1 MTKAEMRSNQGLSA
15 GEMTRSAEER
25 NDDEPMKT
33 SAIILLFVGLMIA
46 MFMFSL
52 NQTVLATALP
62 TIVGELDGVDQML
75 WVSTAFMLASTIMM
89 PIYGKVGD
97 LFGRKPLFMFAIC
110 CFLLG
115 SVFALIAGDM
125 SMLIFGRVLQG
136 IGGGGMMI
144 LSQSIIASVVP
155 ARERGKYM
163 GIMGSAFAVSSV
175 AGPLI
180 GGWLTEGPGWRWTF
194 AINFPLGI
202 IALIAAALFLKVPK
216 RAHGPRPKIDVV
228 GMALVSIVTSCIV
241 LVSAWGGH
249 DYEWGSWQI
258 NGLIVVGILAIVGFI
273 VVELK
278 VSEPVIPMYLFKNRD
293 FLLCTIAG
301 LFIGVGMFGVLSYM
315 PTYLQMVHGIDATV
329 AGLMM
334 VPMMGTMLI
343 SSTLIG
349 FVVSRTGKY
358 KKYPL
363 MGVLIMAAALVLLS
377 QLKAED
383 AAWETM
389 GCLALL
395 GLGLGLSMQT
405 LVLVVQNAFPV
416 AMVGTAT
423 ASNNYFRQVGAT
435 LGMAFIGSVFTQRLL
450 DNIKEGMG
458 ELAKAT
464 PSQPLPEVSSTGLTP
479 EIVSDMSEPLH
490 TLIVTSYNDA
500 LVPLFFWVAPLAVL
514 GFIFLCFLP
523 NTPLARTLKSDP
535 VKRESVPVDAGSSES
550 LAGSSDSLVDS
561 SDSLAGKI
569 TLKES
574 TDDGTDNSQRSR
586 DGDSRTAH

>member
-1 MTKAEMRSNQGLSA
+1 MTTSPGNHSNDTQP
-15 GEMTRSAEER
+15 MT
-25 NDDEPMKT
+25 T

-110 CFLLG
+110 CFLAG
-115 SVFALIAGDM
+115 SVFALVANEM
-125 SMLIFGRVLQG
+125 STLILGRVLQG

-180 GGWLTEGPGWRWTF
+180 GGWLTEGPGWRWAF
-194 AINFPLGI
+194 AINFPLGAV
-202 IALIAAALFLKVPK
+202 ALIAAAVFLKIPK
-216 RAHGPRPKIDVV
+216 HTHGPRPKIDVG
-228 GMALVSIVTSCIV
+228 GMALISIVTSCIV

-258 NGLIVVGILAIVGFI
+258 NGLIIVGALATVAFVI
-273 VVELK
+273 VESK
-278 VSEPVIPMYLFKNRD
+278 VSEPVIPLRLFVNRD
-293 FLLCTIAG
+293 FLLSTIAG
-301 LFIGVGMFGVLSYM
+301 LFIGVSMFGVLSYM

-334 VPMMGTMLI
+334 VPMMGTMLL

-349 FVVSRTGKY
+349 FVVARTGRY
-358 KKYPL
+358 KRYPL
-363 MGVLIMAAALVLLS
+363 IGILLIGASLVLLS
-377 QLKAED
+377 TLKAD
-383 AAWETM
+383 SPAWEPM
-389 GCLALL
+389 VGLALL
-395 GLGLGLSMQT
+395 GLGLGLSMQI

-416 AMVGTAT
+416 EMVGTAT
-423 ASNNYFRQVGAT
+423 AANNYFRQVGAT

-450 DNIKEGMG
+450 ENIKAGMTD
-458 ELAKAT
+458 LAAAS
-464 PSQPLPEVSSTGLTP
+464 PDAQPPQVSSTGLTP
-479 EIVSDMSEPLH
+479 QIVSQMPEPLH
-490 TLIVTSYNDA
+490 TLIITSYNDA
-500 LVPLFFWVAPLAVL
+500 LVPLFLWVAPLAFA
-514 GFIFLCFLP
+514 GFVILLFLP
-523 NTPLARTLKSDP
+523 NTPLAKTLKKDTTS
-535 VKRESVPVDAGSSES
+535 REHVLVPEGAEVA
-550 LAGSSDSLVDS
+550 AATPASDSLN
-561 SDSLAGKI
+561 LPTI
-569 TLKES
+569 TKAS
-574 TDDGTDNSQRSR
+574 ADDDTDDSHDTPGRGSR
-586 DGDSRTAH
+586 PPA

>member
-1 MTKAEMRSNQGLSA
+1 MRAESQDMTQTAAEPENHTNDA
-15 GEMTRSAEER
+15 APMT
-25 NDDEPMKT
+25 T

-97 LFGRKPLFMFAIC
+97 LFGRKPLFMFAIS
-110 CFLLG
+110 CFLAG
-115 SVFALIAGDM
+115 SVFALLAQDM
-125 SMLIFGRVLQG
+125 SLLIFGRVLQG

-155 ARERGKYM
+155 PRERGKYM

-180 GGWLTEGPGWRWTF
+180 GGWLTEGPGWRWAF

-202 IALIAAALFLKVPK
+202 IALIAAAVFLKIPK
-216 RAHGPRPKIDVV
+216 QTHGPRPKIDVG
-228 GMALVSIVTSCIV
+228 GMALISVITSCIV

-249 DYEWGSWQI
+249 DYAWGSWQI
-258 NGLIVVGILAIVGFI
+258 NGLIVVGALAIIAFVI
-273 VVELK
+273 VEAK
-278 VSEPVIPMYLFKNRD
+278 VSEPVIPLWLFKNRD
-293 FLLCTIAG
+293 FLLSTIAG
-301 LFIGVGMFGVLSYM
+301 LFIGVSMFGVLSYM

-343 SSTLIG
+343 SSTLTG
-349 FVVSRTGKY
+349 FVVARTGKY
-358 KKYPL
+358 KRYPL
-363 MGVLIMAAALVLLS
+363 TGILLIGVSLILLS
-377 QLKAED
+377 TLEAD
-383 AAWETM
+383 SPVWEPM
-389 GCLALL
+389 VGLALL
-395 GLGLGLSMQT
+395 GLGLGLSMQI

-416 AMVGTAT
+416 EMVGTAT

-450 DNIKEGMG
+450 ENIESGIRSLAASNPNV
-458 ELAKAT
+458 EL
-464 PSQPLPEVSSTGLTP
+464 PRISSTGLTP
-479 EIVSDMSEPLH
+479 QIVGDLPEPIH
-490 TLIVTSYNDA
+490 TLIITAYNDA
-500 LVPLFFWVAPLAVL
+500 LVPLFLWVAPLAFL
-514 GFIFLCFLP
+514 GFVILLFLP
-523 NTPLARTLKSDP
+523 NTPLASTLKSQDAAA
-535 VKRESVPVDAGSSES
+535 REHVVTHEHAAEVPVDADSS
-550 LAGSSDSLVDS
+550 LRGP
-561 SDSLAGKI
+561 SDSLAVPLTTKD
-569 TLKES
+569 S
-574 TDDGTDNSQRSR
+574 MDDDTDDSQPARQPGSR
-586 DGDSRTAH
+586 PAH

>member
-1 MTKAEMRSNQGLSA
+1 MKAEMRSNNDLRTGD
-15 GEMTRSAEER
+15 MTTSPGNHS
-25 NDDEPMKT
+25 NDTQPMTT

-110 CFLLG
+110 CFLAG
-115 SVFALIAGDM
+115 SVFALVANEM
-125 SMLIFGRVLQG
+125 STLILGRVLQG

-180 GGWLTEGPGWRWTF
+180 GGWLTEGPGWRWAF
-194 AINFPLGI
+194 AINFPLGAV
-202 IALIAAALFLKVPK
+202 ALIAAAVFLKIPK
-216 RAHGPRPKIDVV
+216 HTHGPRPKIDVG
-228 GMALVSIVTSCIV
+228 GMALISIVTSCIV

-258 NGLIVVGILAIVGFI
+258 NGLIVVGALATVAFVIV
-273 VVELK
+273 ESK
-278 VSEPVIPMYLFKNRD
+278 VSEPVIPLRLFVNRD
-293 FLLCTIAG
+293 FLLSTIAG
-301 LFIGVGMFGVLSYM
+301 LFIGVSMFGVLSYM

-334 VPMMGTMLI
+334 VPMMGTMLL

-349 FVVSRTGKY
+349 FVVARTGRY
-358 KKYPL
+358 KRYPL
-363 MGVLIMAAALVLLS
+363 IGILLIGASLVLLS
-377 QLKAED
+377 TLKAD
-383 AAWETM
+383 SPAWEPM
-389 GCLALL
+389 VGLALL
-395 GLGLGLSMQT
+395 GLGLGLSMQI

-416 AMVGTAT
+416 EMVGTAT
-423 ASNNYFRQVGAT
+423 AANNYFRQVGAT

-450 DNIKEGMG
+450 ENIKAGMTD
-458 ELAKAT
+458 LAAAS
-464 PSQPLPEVSSTGLTP
+464 PDAQPPQVSSTGLTP
-479 EIVSDMSEPLH
+479 QIVSQMPEPLH
-490 TLIVTSYNDA
+490 TLIITSYNDA
-500 LVPLFFWVAPLAVL
+500 LVPLFLWVAPLAFA
-514 GFIFLCFLP
+514 GFVILLFLP
-523 NTPLARTLKSDP
+523 NTPLAKTLKKDTTS
-535 VKRESVPVDAGSSES
+535 REHVLVPEGAEVA
-550 LAGSSDSLVDS
+550 AATPASDSL
-561 SDSLAGKI
+561 SLPTIMKA
-569 TLKES
+569 S
-574 TDDGTDNSQRSR
+574 ADDDTDDSHDTPGRGSR
-586 DGDSRTAH
+586 PPA

>member
-1 MTKAEMRSNQGLSA
+1 MTTSPGNHSNDTQP
-15 GEMTRSAEER
+15 MT
-25 NDDEPMKT
+25 T

-110 CFLLG
+110 CFLAG
-115 SVFALIAGDM
+115 SVFALVANEM
-125 SMLIFGRVLQG
+125 STLILGRVLQG

-180 GGWLTEGPGWRWTF
+180 GGWLTEGPGWRWAF
-194 AINFPLGI
+194 AINFPLGAV
-202 IALIAAALFLKVPK
+202 ALIAAAVFLKIPK
-216 RAHGPRPKIDVV
+216 HTHGPRPKIDVG
-228 GMALVSIVTSCIV
+228 GMALISIVTSCIV

-258 NGLIVVGILAIVGFI
+258 NGLIIVGALAIVAFVI
-273 VVELK
+273 VESK
-278 VSEPVIPMYLFKNRD
+278 VSEPVIPLRLFVNRD
-293 FLLCTIAG
+293 FLLSTIAG
-301 LFIGVGMFGVLSYM
+301 LFIGVSMFGVLSYM

-334 VPMMGTMLI
+334 VPMMGTMLL

-349 FVVSRTGKY
+349 FVVARTGRY
-358 KKYPL
+358 KRYPL
-363 MGVLIMAAALVLLS
+363 IGILLIGASLVLLS
-377 QLKAED
+377 TLKAD
-383 AAWETM
+383 SPAWEPM
-389 GCLALL
+389 VGLALL
-395 GLGLGLSMQT
+395 GLGLGLSMQI

-416 AMVGTAT
+416 EMVGTAT
-423 ASNNYFRQVGAT
+423 AANNYFRQVGAT

-450 DNIKEGMG
+450 ENIKAGMTD
-458 ELAKAT
+458 LAAAS
-464 PSQPLPEVSSTGLTP
+464 PDAQPPQVSSTGLTP
-479 EIVSDMSEPLH
+479 QIVSQMPEPLH
-490 TLIVTSYNDA
+490 TLIITSYNDA
-500 LVPLFFWVAPLAVL
+500 LVPLFLWVAPLAFA
-514 GFIFLCFLP
+514 GFVILLFLP
-523 NTPLARTLKSDP
+523 NTPLAKTLKKDTTS
-535 VKRESVPVDAGSSES
+535 REHVLVPEGAEVA
-550 LAGSSDSLVDS
+550 AATPASDSL
-561 SDSLAGKI
+561 SLPTI
-569 TLKES
+569 TKAS
-574 TDDGTDNSQRSR
+574 ADDDTDDSHDTPGRGSR
-586 DGDSRTAH
+586 PPA

>member
-1 MTKAEMRSNQGLSA
+1 MRSNNDLRTGD
-15 GEMTRSAEER
+15 MTTSPGNHS
-25 NDDEPMKT
+25 NDTQPMTT

-110 CFLLG
+110 CFLAG
-115 SVFALIAGDM
+115 SVFALVANEM
-125 SMLIFGRVLQG
+125 STLILGRVLQG

-180 GGWLTEGPGWRWTF
+180 GGWLTEGPGWRWAF
-194 AINFPLGI
+194 AINFPLGAV
-202 IALIAAALFLKVPK
+202 ALIAAAVFLKIPK
-216 RAHGPRPKIDVV
+216 HTHGPRPKIDVG
-228 GMALVSIVTSCIV
+228 GMALISIVTSCIV

-258 NGLIVVGILAIVGFI
+258 NGLIIVGALATVAFVI
-273 VVELK
+273 VESK
-278 VSEPVIPMYLFKNRD
+278 VSEPVIPLRLFVNRD
-293 FLLCTIAG
+293 FLLSTIAG
-301 LFIGVGMFGVLSYM
+301 LFIGVSMFGVLSYM

-334 VPMMGTMLI
+334 VPMMGTMLL

-349 FVVSRTGKY
+349 FVVARTGRY
-358 KKYPL
+358 KRYPL
-363 MGVLIMAAALVLLS
+363 IGILLIGASLVLLS
-377 QLKAED
+377 TLKAD
-383 AAWETM
+383 SPAWEPM
-389 GCLALL
+389 VGLALL
-395 GLGLGLSMQT
+395 GLGLGLSMQI

-416 AMVGTAT
+416 EMVGTAT
-423 ASNNYFRQVGAT
+423 AANNYFRQVGAT

-450 DNIKEGMG
+450 ENIKAGMTD
-458 ELAKAT
+458 LAAAS
-464 PSQPLPEVSSTGLTP
+464 PDAQPPQVSSTGLTP
-479 EIVSDMSEPLH
+479 QIVSQMPEPLH
-490 TLIVTSYNDA
+490 TLIITSYNDA
-500 LVPLFFWVAPLAVL
+500 LVPLFLWVAPLAFA
-514 GFIFLCFLP
+514 GFVILLFLP
-523 NTPLARTLKSDP
+523 NTPLAKTLKKDTTS
-535 VKRESVPVDAGSSES
+535 REHVLVPEGAEVA
-550 LAGSSDSLVDS
+550 AATPASDSLN
-561 SDSLAGKI
+561 LPTI
-569 TLKES
+569 TKAS
-574 TDDGTDNSQRSR
+574 ADDDTDDSHDTPGRGSR
-586 DGDSRTAH
+586 PPA

>member
-1 MTKAEMRSNQGLSA
+1 MRSDQGLRT
-15 GEMTRSAEER
+15 GEMTRTADDDTDAEA
-25 NDDEPMKT
+25 MKT

-110 CFLLG
+110 CFLAG
-115 SVFALIAGDM
+115 SVFALIANDM

-180 GGWLTEGPGWRWTF
+180 GGWLTEGPGWRWAF

-202 IALIAAALFLKVPK
+202 IALIAAAIFLKVPK
-216 RAHGPRPKIDVV
+216 HSSARRPKIDVG
-228 GMALVSIVTSCIV
+228 GMALVSVVTSCIV

-249 DYEWGSWQI
+249 DYDWGSWQI
-258 NGLIVVGILAIVGFI
+258 NGLIVIGALAIAGFI
-273 VVELK
+273 LVELN

-293 FLLCTIAG
+293 FLLCTVAG

-363 MGVLIMAAALVLLS
+363 IGVLIIAASLVLLS
-377 QLKAED
+377 QLRAESS
-383 AAWETM
+383 AWETM
-389 GCLALL
+389 GCLAML

-450 DNIKEGMG
+450 DNIKDGMG
-458 ELAKAT
+458 ELAKAA
-464 PSQPLPEVSSTGLTP
+464 PSHQLPEVSATGLTP
-479 EIVSDMSEPLH
+479 QVVSEMPEPLH
-490 TLIVTSYNDA
+490 TLIITSYNDA
-500 LVPLFFWVAPLAVL
+500 LVPLYLWVAPLVVL

-523 NTPLARTLKSDP
+523 NTALAQTLKNEP
-535 VKRESVPVDAGSSES
+535 AKREVVPVAGGSSVS
-550 LAGSSDSLVDS
+550 LTGQTTSLTGRTT
-561 SDSLAGKI
+561 SLTGQT

-574 TDDGTDNSQRSR
+574 TDDGTDIAQRPR
-586 DGDSRTAH
+586 DGDSRPAG

>member
-1 MTKAEMRSNQGLSA
+1 MKAEMRSNNDLRTGD
-15 GEMTRSAEER
+15 MTTSPGNHS
-25 NDDEPMKT
+25 NDTQPMTT

-110 CFLLG
+110 CFLAG
-115 SVFALIAGDM
+115 SVFALVANEM
-125 SMLIFGRVLQG
+125 STLILGRVLQG

-180 GGWLTEGPGWRWTF
+180 GGWLTEGPGWRWAF
-194 AINFPLGI
+194 AINFPLGAV
-202 IALIAAALFLKVPK
+202 ALIAAAVFLKIPK
-216 RAHGPRPKIDVV
+216 HTHGPRPKIDVG
-228 GMALVSIVTSCIV
+228 GMALISIVTSCIV

-258 NGLIVVGILAIVGFI
+258 NGLIVVGALATVAFVIV
-273 VVELK
+273 ESK
-278 VSEPVIPMYLFKNRD
+278 VSEPVIPLRLFVNRD
-293 FLLCTIAG
+293 FLLSTIAG
-301 LFIGVGMFGVLSYM
+301 LFIGVSMFGVLSYM

-334 VPMMGTMLI
+334 VPMMGTMLL

-349 FVVSRTGKY
+349 FVVARTGRY
-358 KKYPL
+358 KRYPL
-363 MGVLIMAAALVLLS
+363 IGILLIGASLVLLS
-377 QLKAED
+377 TLKAD
-383 AAWETM
+383 SPAWEPM
-389 GCLALL
+389 VGLALL
-395 GLGLGLSMQT
+395 GLGLGLSMQI

-416 AMVGTAT
+416 EMVGTAT
-423 ASNNYFRQVGAT
+423 AANNYFRQVGAT

-450 DNIKEGMG
+450 ENIKAGMTD
-458 ELAKAT
+458 LAAAS
-464 PSQPLPEVSSTGLTP
+464 PDAQPPQVSSTGLTP
-479 EIVSDMSEPLH
+479 QIVSQMPEPLH
-490 TLIVTSYNDA
+490 TLIITSYNDA
-500 LVPLFFWVAPLAVL
+500 LVPLFLWVAPLAFA
-514 GFIFLCFLP
+514 GFVILLFLP
-523 NTPLARTLKSDP
+523 NTPLAKTLKKDTTS
-535 VKRESVPVDAGSSES
+535 REHVLVPEGAEVA
-550 LAGSSDSLVDS
+550 AATPASDSL
-561 SDSLAGKI
+561 SLPTI
-569 TLKES
+569 TKAS
-574 TDDGTDNSQRSR
+574 ADDDTDDSHDTPGRGSR
-586 DGDSRTAH
+586 PPA

>member
-1 MTKAEMRSNQGLSA
+1 MKAEMRSNNDLRTGD
-15 GEMTRSAEER
+15 MTTSPGNHS
-25 NDDEPMKT
+25 NDTQPMTT

-110 CFLLG
+110 CFLAG
-115 SVFALIAGDM
+115 SVFALVANEM
-125 SMLIFGRVLQG
+125 STLILGRVLQG

-180 GGWLTEGPGWRWTF
+180 GGWLTEGPGWRWAF
-194 AINFPLGI
+194 AINFPLGAV
-202 IALIAAALFLKVPK
+202 ALIAAAVFLKIPK
-216 RAHGPRPKIDVV
+216 HTHGPRPKIDVG
-228 GMALVSIVTSCIV
+228 GMALISIVTSCIV

-258 NGLIVVGILAIVGFI
+258 NGLIIVGALATVAFVI
-273 VVELK
+273 VESK
-278 VSEPVIPMYLFKNRD
+278 VSEPVIPLRLFVNRD
-293 FLLCTIAG
+293 FLLSTIAG
-301 LFIGVGMFGVLSYM
+301 LFIGVSMFGVLSYM

-334 VPMMGTMLI
+334 VPMMGTMLL

-349 FVVSRTGKY
+349 FVVARTGRY
-358 KKYPL
+358 KRYPL
-363 MGVLIMAAALVLLS
+363 IGILLIGASLVLLS
-377 QLKAED
+377 TLKAD
-383 AAWETM
+383 SPAWEPM
-389 GCLALL
+389 VGLALL
-395 GLGLGLSMQT
+395 GLGLGLSMQI

-416 AMVGTAT
+416 EMVGTAT
-423 ASNNYFRQVGAT
+423 AANNYFRQVGAT

-450 DNIKEGMG
+450 ENIKAGMTD
-458 ELAKAT
+458 LAAAS
-464 PSQPLPEVSSTGLTP
+464 PDAQPPQVSSTGLTP
-479 EIVSDMSEPLH
+479 QIVSQMPEPLH
-490 TLIVTSYNDA
+490 TLIITSYNDA
-500 LVPLFFWVAPLAVL
+500 LVPLFLWVAPLAFA
-514 GFIFLCFLP
+514 GFVILLFLP
-523 NTPLARTLKSDP
+523 NTPLAKTLKKDTTS
-535 VKRESVPVDAGSSES
+535 REHVLVPEGAEVA
-550 LAGSSDSLVDS
+550 AATPASDSLN
-561 SDSLAGKI
+561 LPTI
-569 TLKES
+569 TKAS
-574 TDDGTDNSQRSR
+574 ADDDTDDSHDTPGRGSR
-586 DGDSRTAH
+586 PPA

>member
-1 MTKAEMRSNQGLSA
+1 MRSNNDLRTGD
-15 GEMTRSAEER
+15 MTTSPGNHS
-25 NDDEPMKT
+25 NDTQPMTT

-110 CFLLG
+110 CFLAG
-115 SVFALIAGDM
+115 SVFALVANEM
-125 SMLIFGRVLQG
+125 STLILGRVLQG

-180 GGWLTEGPGWRWTF
+180 GGWLTEGPGWRWAF
-194 AINFPLGI
+194 AINFPLGAV
-202 IALIAAALFLKVPK
+202 ALIAAAVFLKIPK
-216 RAHGPRPKIDVV
+216 HTHGPRPKIDVG
-228 GMALVSIVTSCIV
+228 GMALISIVTSCIV

-258 NGLIVVGILAIVGFI
+258 NGLIIVGALAIVAFVI
-273 VVELK
+273 VESK
-278 VSEPVIPMYLFKNRD
+278 VSEPVIPLRLFVNRD
-293 FLLCTIAG
+293 FLLSTIAG
-301 LFIGVGMFGVLSYM
+301 LFIGVSMFGVLSYM

-334 VPMMGTMLI
+334 VPMMGTMLL

-349 FVVSRTGKY
+349 FVVARTGRY
-358 KKYPL
+358 KRYPL
-363 MGVLIMAAALVLLS
+363 IGILLIGASLVLLS
-377 QLKAED
+377 TLKAD
-383 AAWETM
+383 SPAWEPM
-389 GCLALL
+389 VGLALL
-395 GLGLGLSMQT
+395 GLGLGLSMQI

-416 AMVGTAT
+416 EMVGTAT
-423 ASNNYFRQVGAT
+423 AANNYFRQVGAT

-450 DNIKEGMG
+450 ENIKAGMTD
-458 ELAKAT
+458 LAAAS
-464 PSQPLPEVSSTGLTP
+464 PDAQPPQVSSTGLTP
-479 EIVSDMSEPLH
+479 QIVSQMPEPLH
-490 TLIVTSYNDA
+490 TLIITSYNDA
-500 LVPLFFWVAPLAVL
+500 LVPLFLWVAPLAFA
-514 GFIFLCFLP
+514 GFVILLFLP
-523 NTPLARTLKSDP
+523 NTPLAKTLKKDTTS
-535 VKRESVPVDAGSSES
+535 REHVLVPEGAEVA
-550 LAGSSDSLVDS
+550 AATPASDSL
-561 SDSLAGKI
+561 SLPTI
-569 TLKES
+569 TKAS
-574 TDDGTDNSQRSR
+574 ADDDTDDSHDTPGRGSR
-586 DGDSRTAH
+586 PPA

>member
-1 MTKAEMRSNQGLSA
+1 MRSNNDLRTGD
-15 GEMTRSAEER
+15 MTTSPGNHS
-25 NDDEPMKT
+25 NDTQPMTT

-110 CFLLG
+110 CFLAG
-115 SVFALIAGDM
+115 SVFALVANEM
-125 SMLIFGRVLQG
+125 STLILGRVLQG

-180 GGWLTEGPGWRWTF
+180 GGWLTEGPGWRWAF
-194 AINFPLGI
+194 AINFPLGAV
-202 IALIAAALFLKVPK
+202 ALIAAAVFLKIPK
-216 RAHGPRPKIDVV
+216 HTHGPRPKIDVG
-228 GMALVSIVTSCIV
+228 GMALISIVTSCIV

-258 NGLIVVGILAIVGFI
+258 NGLIIVGALATVAFVI
-273 VVELK
+273 VESK
-278 VSEPVIPMYLFKNRD
+278 VSEPVIPLRLFVNRD
-293 FLLCTIAG
+293 FLLSTIAG
-301 LFIGVGMFGVLSYM
+301 LFIGVSMFGVLSYM

-334 VPMMGTMLI
+334 VPMMGTMLL

-349 FVVSRTGKY
+349 FVVARTGRY
-358 KKYPL
+358 KRYPL
-363 MGVLIMAAALVLLS
+363 IGILLIGASLVLLS
-377 QLKAED
+377 TLKAD
-383 AAWETM
+383 SPAWEPM
-389 GCLALL
+389 VGLALL
-395 GLGLGLSMQT
+395 GLGLGLSMQI

-416 AMVGTAT
+416 EMVGTAT
-423 ASNNYFRQVGAT
+423 AANNYFRQVGAT

-450 DNIKEGMG
+450 ENIKAGMTD
-458 ELAKAT
+458 LAAAS
-464 PSQPLPEVSSTGLTP
+464 PDAQPPQVSSTGLTP
-479 EIVSDMSEPLH
+479 QIVSQMPEPLH
-490 TLIVTSYNDA
+490 TLIITSYNDA
-500 LVPLFFWVAPLAVL
+500 LVPLFLWVAPLAFA
-514 GFIFLCFLP
+514 GFVILLFLP
-523 NTPLARTLKSDP
+523 NTPLAKTLKKDTTS
-535 VKRESVPVDAGSSES
+535 REHVLVPEGAEVA
-550 LAGSSDSLVDS
+550 AATPASDSL
-561 SDSLAGKI
+561 SLPTI
-569 TLKES
+569 TKAS
-574 TDDGTDNSQRSR
+574 ADDDTDDSHDTPGRGSR
-586 DGDSRTAH
+586 PPA

>member
-1 MTKAEMRSNQGLSA
+1 MRSNNDLRTGD
-15 GEMTRSAEER
+15 MTTSPGNHS
-25 NDDEPMKT
+25 NDTQPMTT

-110 CFLLG
+110 CFLAG
-115 SVFALIAGDM
+115 SVFALVANEM
-125 SMLIFGRVLQG
+125 STLILGRVLQG

-180 GGWLTEGPGWRWTF
+180 GGWLTEGPGWRWAF
-194 AINFPLGI
+194 AINFPLGAV
-202 IALIAAALFLKVPK
+202 ALIAAAVFLKIPK
-216 RAHGPRPKIDVV
+216 HTHGPRPKIDVG
-228 GMALVSIVTSCIV
+228 GMALISIVTSCIV

-258 NGLIVVGILAIVGFI
+258 NGLIIVGALAIVAFVI
-273 VVELK
+273 VESK
-278 VSEPVIPMYLFKNRD
+278 VSEPVIPLRLFVNRD
-293 FLLCTIAG
+293 FLLSTIAG
-301 LFIGVGMFGVLSYM
+301 LFIGVSMFGVLSYM

-334 VPMMGTMLI
+334 VPMMGTMLL

-349 FVVSRTGKY
+349 FVVARTGRY
-358 KKYPL
+358 KRYPL
-363 MGVLIMAAALVLLS
+363 IGILLIGASLVLLPT
-377 QLKAED
+377 LKAD
-383 AAWETM
+383 SPAWEPM
-389 GCLALL
+389 VGLALL
-395 GLGLGLSMQT
+395 GLGLGLSMQI

-416 AMVGTAT
+416 EMVGTAT
-423 ASNNYFRQVGAT
+423 AANNYFRQVGAT

-450 DNIKEGMG
+450 ENIKAGMTD
-458 ELAKAT
+458 LAAAS
-464 PSQPLPEVSSTGLTP
+464 PDAQPPQVSSTGLTP
-479 EIVSDMSEPLH
+479 QIVSQMPEPLH
-490 TLIVTSYNDA
+490 TLIITSYNDA
-500 LVPLFFWVAPLAVL
+500 LVPLFLWVAPLAFA
-514 GFIFLCFLP
+514 GFVILLFLP
-523 NTPLARTLKSDP
+523 NTPLAKTLKKDTTS
-535 VKRESVPVDAGSSES
+535 REHVLVPEGAEVA
-550 LAGSSDSLVDS
+550 AATPASDSL
-561 SDSLAGKI
+561 SLPTI
-569 TLKES
+569 TKAS
-574 TDDGTDNSQRSR
+574 ADDDTDDSHDTPGRGSR
-586 DGDSRTAH
+586 PPA

>member
-1 MTKAEMRSNQGLSA
+1 MKAEMRSNNDLRTGD
-15 GEMTRSAEER
+15 MTTSPGTHS
-25 NDDEPMKT
+25 NDAQPMTT

-89 PIYGKVGD
+89 PIYGKIGD

-110 CFLLG
+110 CFLAG
-115 SVFALIAGDM
+115 SVFALIANEM
-125 SMLIFGRVLQG
+125 STLILGRVLQG

-180 GGWLTEGPGWRWTF
+180 GGWLTEGPGWRWAF
-194 AINFPLGI
+194 AINFPLGA
-202 IALIAAALFLKVPK
+202 IALVAAAVFLKIPK
-216 RAHGPRPKIDVV
+216 QAHGPRPKIDIG
-228 GMALVSIVTSCIV
+228 GMALISVVTSSIV

-258 NGLIVVGILAIVGFI
+258 NGLIILGALSIVAFI
-273 VVELK
+273 LVESK
-278 VSEPVIPMYLFKNRD
+278 VSEPIIPMWLFKNRD
-293 FLLCTIAG
+293 FLLSTIAG
-301 LFIGVGMFGVLSYM
+301 LFIGVSMFGVLSYM

-334 VPMMGTMLI
+334 VPMMGTMLL

-349 FVVSRTGKY
+349 FVVARTGKY
-358 KKYPL
+358 KRYPL
-363 MGVLIMAAALVLLS
+363 IGILLIGASLVLLS
-377 QLKAED
+377 TLKAD
-383 AAWETM
+383 SPAWEPM
-389 GCLALL
+389 VGLAIL
-395 GLGLGLSMQT
+395 GLGLGLSMQM

-423 ASNNYFRQVGAT
+423 AANNYFRQVGAT

-450 DNIKEGMG
+450 ENIRAGMTDLAAASPNA
-458 ELAKAT
+458 EL
-464 PSQPLPEVSSTGLTP
+464 PQVSSTGLTP
-479 EIVSDMSEPLH
+479 EIVSQMPEPLH
-490 TLIVTSYNDA
+490 TLIITSYNDA
-500 LVPLFFWVAPLAVL
+500 LVPLFLWVAPLAFA
-514 GFIFLCFLP
+514 GFIILLFLP
-523 NTPLARTLKSDP
+523 NTPLAKTLKKKDTTT
-535 VKRESVPVDAGSSES
+535 REHVVVHEGAEVAAATPA
-550 LAGSSDSLVDS
+550 SDSLIVPTTTKAPAD
-561 SDSLAGKI
+561 DD
-569 TLKES
+569 
-574 TDDGTDNSQRSR
+574 TDDSHDTPGRGSR
-586 DGDSRTAH
+586 PPE

>member
-1 MTKAEMRSNQGLSA
+1 MKAEMRSNNDLRTGD
-15 GEMTRSAEER
+15 MTTSPGNHS
-25 NDDEPMKT
+25 NDTQPMTT

-110 CFLLG
+110 CFLAG
-115 SVFALIAGDM
+115 SVFALVANEM
-125 SMLIFGRVLQG
+125 STLILGRVLQG

-180 GGWLTEGPGWRWTF
+180 GGWLTEGPGWRWAF
-194 AINFPLGI
+194 AINFPLGAV
-202 IALIAAALFLKVPK
+202 ALIAAAVFLKIPK
-216 RAHGPRPKIDVV
+216 HTHGPRPKIDVG
-228 GMALVSIVTSCIV
+228 GMALISIVTSCIV

-258 NGLIVVGILAIVGFI
+258 NGLIIVGALAIVAFVI
-273 VVELK
+273 VESK
-278 VSEPVIPMYLFKNRD
+278 VSEPVIPLRLFVNRD
-293 FLLCTIAG
+293 FLLSTIAG
-301 LFIGVGMFGVLSYM
+301 LFIGVSMFGVLSYM

-334 VPMMGTMLI
+334 VPMMGTMLL

-349 FVVSRTGKY
+349 FVVARTGRY
-358 KKYPL
+358 KRYPL
-363 MGVLIMAAALVLLS
+363 IGILLIGASLVLLS
-377 QLKAED
+377 TLKAD
-383 AAWETM
+383 SPAWEPM
-389 GCLALL
+389 VGLALL
-395 GLGLGLSMQT
+395 GLGLGLSMQI

-416 AMVGTAT
+416 EMVGTAT
-423 ASNNYFRQVGAT
+423 AANNYFRQVGAT

-450 DNIKEGMG
+450 ENIKAGMTD
-458 ELAKAT
+458 LAAAS
-464 PSQPLPEVSSTGLTP
+464 PDAQPPQVSSTGLTP
-479 EIVSDMSEPLH
+479 QIVSQMPEPLH
-490 TLIVTSYNDA
+490 TLIITSYNDA
-500 LVPLFFWVAPLAVL
+500 LVPLFLWVAPLAFA
-514 GFIFLCFLP
+514 GFVILLFLP
-523 NTPLARTLKSDP
+523 NTPLAKTLKKDTTS
-535 VKRESVPVDAGSSES
+535 REHVLVPEGAEVA
-550 LAGSSDSLVDS
+550 AATPASDSL
-561 SDSLAGKI
+561 SLPTI
-569 TLKES
+569 TKAS
-574 TDDGTDNSQRSR
+574 ADDDTDDSHDTPGRGSR
-586 DGDSRTAH
+586 PPA

>member
-1 MTKAEMRSNQGLSA
+1 MTKAEMRSNQGLKT
-15 GEMTRSAEER
+15 GEMARPPESDA
-25 NDDEPMKT
+25 DAEPMKT
-33 SAIILLFVGLMIA
+33 SAIILLYVALMIA

-180 GGWLTEGPGWRWTF
+180 GGWLTEGPGWRWAF

-202 IALIAAALFLKVPK
+202 IALIAAAIFLKVPK
-216 RAHGPRPKIDVV
+216 HTSGKRPKIDVM
-228 GMALVSIVTSCIV
+228 GMALISIVTSCIV

-249 DYEWGSWQI
+249 DYAWGSWQI
-258 NGLIVVGILAIVGFI
+258 NGLIIVGVLAIAGFI
-273 VVELK
+273 VVEHK
-278 VSEPVIPMYLFKNRD
+278 VSEPVIPMFLFKNRD

-363 MGVLIMAAALVLLS
+363 MGVLIMAASLVLLS
-377 QLKAED
+377 QLKAD
-383 AAWETM
+383 SAAWETM

-435 LGMAFIGSVFTQRLL
+435 LGMAFIGSVFTQRLM

-458 ELAKAT
+458 ELAKAN
-464 PSQPLPEVSSTGLTP
+464 PSQPMPEVSSTGLTP
-479 EIVSDMSEPLH
+479 QIVADLPEPLH
-490 TLIVTSYNDA
+490 TLIITSYNDA
-500 LVPLFFWVAPLAVL
+500 LVPLFLWVAPLAVL

-523 NTPLARTLKSDP
+523 NTPLAQTLKADP
-535 VKRESVPVDAGSSES
+535 AKRELVRVDAGSS
-550 LAGSSDSLVDS
+550 AGQVDS
-561 SDSLAGKI
+561 SDSLAEKAR
-569 TLKES
+569 LKES
-574 TDDGTDNSQRSR
+574 TDDGTDNTQRPR
-586 DGDSRTAH
+586 DPDPRAAH